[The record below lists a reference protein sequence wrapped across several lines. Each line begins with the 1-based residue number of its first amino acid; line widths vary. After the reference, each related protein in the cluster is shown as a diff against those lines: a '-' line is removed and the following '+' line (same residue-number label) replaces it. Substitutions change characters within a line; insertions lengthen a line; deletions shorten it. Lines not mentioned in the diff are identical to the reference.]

1 MERFFKVQVQG
12 RSGPGLSCIEP
23 VTYRQRFLRRM
34 EELVDFDMDEMDTV
48 PGITKA
54 DSSIMEEDE
63 EV

>member
-1 MERFFKVQVQG
+1 
-12 RSGPGLSCIEP
+12 
-23 VTYRQRFLRRM
+23 M

-48 PGITKA
+48 PGITKS